1 MNSTC
6 FVLWSVVILKKL
18 TILFLW
24 LQNPEQITDGS
35 LRNLYSEFTTN
46 LVIFIVDF
54 SNCIRT
60 FVLLPDDFRKIQIKQ
75 CLLEM
80 AVIYYTY
87 WYSVRKSDIFWEIY
101 NLDTS
106 MKNFSIHGGEIGHLI
121 SSIFRSAL
129 SFKLLNLTD
138 KEICLLAA
146 MVLLSPGMFE
156 PLNSFVNIEI

>member
-1 MNSTC
+1 
-6 FVLWSVVILKKL
+6 
-18 TILFLW
+18 
-24 LQNPEQITDGS
+24 
-35 LRNLYSEFTTN
+35 
-46 LVIFIVDF
+46 
-54 SNCIRT
+54 
-60 FVLLPDDFRKIQIKQ
+60 
-75 CLLEM
+75 M

-121 SSIFRSAL
+121 SSIFRSAV

-138 KEICLLAA
+138 QEICLLAA

-156 PLNSFVNIEI
+156 LSPGMFEPLNSFVNIEI